1 MCVAIVVDVC
11 CCRCAQQAIP
21 HLSEMQ
27 RVWVYVMVV
36 HARVHVREVQDP
48 FAPAIAM
55 DVITNET

>member
-1 MCVAIVVDVC
+1 MTCILPFLCGSIVVDVC

-36 HARVHVREVQDP
+36 HARVHVREMYFLSFDSE
-48 FAPAIAM
+48 
-55 DVITNET
+55 N

>member
-1 MCVAIVVDVC
+1 MC

-36 HARVHVREVQDP
+36 NARVRVPGDVFPVVWQRDLDRKHDP
-48 FAPAIAM
+48 G
-55 DVITNET
+55 